1 MEKTVKD
8 EERSYFERI
17 TTEWLADDEIQIER
31 FPGEAR
37 KLIAW
42 MGGLVGGNRGEWRP
56 ARSGAFEGQSFTAR
70 CKLVG

>member
-1 MEKTVKD
+1 MEKRVKD

-17 TTEWLADDEIQIER
+17 TGEWLADDGILIER
-31 FPGEAR
+31 FPEEAR

-42 MGGLVGGNRGEWRP
+42 MGEEVNWDGESRP
-56 ARSGAFEGQSFTAR
+56 ARSGAFTGQSFTAR